1 MSRGILVVGS
11 SNTDMVVRTKDLP
24 SPGQTVLGGEFFM
37 NPGGKGANQA
47 VAAAR
52 LQARVTFLTKLGADV
67 FGAQTRKQF
76 TKEGIDHRYVLTDPT
91 APSGI
96 ALISVDEK
104 GENCIVVAPGANANL
119 DVQDIKNAH
128 DAIQTA
134 DILLVQLEI
143 PFPTVT
149 ALVDQAAKHH
159 KRIILNPAPAYP
171 LANSLLSKITIL
183 TPNEK
188 EAELLTGIT
197 VIDIDSATRAAKA
210 LQTRGVQIVVIT
222 LGKNGVLLCSD
233 TGGIHLPAPKVEAL
247 DTTAAGDVFN
257 GALAVALA
265 EGKTIGES
273 ARFANYAAALSVT
286 RLGAQSSAPTK
297 AEVEVFMQQ

>member
-1 MSRGILVVGS
+1 MTRPPSILVVGS

-24 SPGQTVLGGEFFM
+24 SPGQTVLGGEFIM

-197 VIDIDSATRAAKA
+197 VI
-210 LQTRGVQIVVIT
+210 T

>member
-1 MSRGILVVGS
+1 MTRPPSILVVGS

-188 EAELLTGIT
+188 EAELLTGIA
-197 VIDIDSATRAAKA
+197 VII
-210 LQTRGVQIVVIT
+210 